1 MRIRDAT
8 ALFGSLLF
16 IFSVIAARPA
26 DAQISAAER
35 ALREQSLRRMYE
47 PTPIDPP
54 SIRAIARDLE
64 IEDETAILDA
74 LAAYEA
80 AWRPILEGPVQIV
93 RERWPACFSIDRQRG
108 EVRTRHTPELLLLL
122 QARAEAFRAADVAD
136 EALFA
141 RLLAAD
147 REEDSEIDPVA
158 STRRERRRRRRELL
172 DLPDRL
178 PGTSIEPMELVTT
191 VAVDPEI
198 LEGVL
203 PVLDEWE
210 AELDAAL
217 VARWARSEAIERMR
231 AASRIEL
238 GPEWR
243 RLLTGVERD
252 RADRELAA
260 YEEALIAAEI
270 PRRNINAEMIE
281 ALGPRVPPLTHLEIV
296 RSHHRLAHPA
306 LFVEDARLDRLIREV
321 LASDELDERGREDVE
336 NLIAATAERLN
347 RLGVAAAKQADRSLE
362 SRYRH
367 VSDAVPLQE
376 LGATPTLDDDI
387 EAIVD
392 EIELLDAVLER
403 RREFD
408 RLVRPFA
415 GIGAKTER
423 RVEGHRAVNASFDRR
438 DRWSRDRLRDL
449 LVELGLRRE
458 ERDRGVDFDADRG
471 IEE

>member
-8 ALFGSLLF
+8 VIFGLLLA
-16 IFSVIAARPA
+16 IVTITARPA

-35 ALREQSLRRMYE
+35 ALREKSLRRMYE
-47 PTPIDPP
+47 PAPIDPA

-64 IEDETAILDA
+64 IEDETAIVNA
-74 LAAYEA
+74 LAAYEL
-80 AWRPILEGPVQIV
+80 AWHPIREGPVQIV
-93 RERWPACFSIDRQRG
+93 RERWPACFSIDGQRG
-108 EVRTRHTPELLLLL
+108 DVRTRYTPELLLLL

-136 EALFA
+136 EALFG

-147 REEDSEIDPVA
+147 REAESKIDPVA

-178 PGTSIEPMELVTT
+178 PGTSIEPLELVTT

-203 PVLDEWE
+203 PVLDAWE
-210 AELDAAL
+210 ADLDAAL
-217 VARWARSEAIERMR
+217 VARWSRSESIERMR
-231 AASRIEL
+231 AATRIEL
-238 GPEWR
+238 GPEWD
-243 RLLTGVERD
+243 RLLAGAARD
-252 RADRELAA
+252 RADRKLAA
-260 YEEALIAAEI
+260 YEEALIATEI

-281 ALGPRVPPLTHLEIV
+281 TLGPRVPPLTHLEIV

-306 LFVEDARLDRLIREV
+306 LFVEDARLERLIQEI
-321 LASDELDERGREDVE
+321 LASDDLDERGREDVE

-347 RLGVAAAKQADRSLE
+347 RLGAAAAKQADRSLA

-367 VSDAVPLQE
+367 VSDAVPLE
-376 LGATPTLDDDI
+376 NLGAAPTLEDDI
-387 EAIVD
+387 EAILD

-415 GIGAKTER
+415 GIGAKTEL
-423 RVEGHRAVNASFDRR
+423 RVQGHRAVNASFDRR
-438 DRWSRDRLRDL
+438 DRWSRDRLREALD
-449 LVELGLRRE
+449 ELGFRRDERNRGADSDVEPGFE
-458 ERDRGVDFDADRG
+458 E
-471 IEE
+471 

>member
-1 MRIRDAT
+1 
-8 ALFGSLLF
+8 
-16 IFSVIAARPA
+16 
-26 DAQISAAER
+26 
-35 ALREQSLRRMYE
+35 MYE
-47 PTPIDPP
+47 PTPIDPE

-64 IEDETAILDA
+64 IEDDAAMVDA

-80 AWRPILEGPVQIV
+80 AWRPIREGPVQIV
-93 RERWPACFSIDRQRG
+93 RERWPVCFSIDRQRG
-108 EVRTRHTPELLLLL
+108 DVRTRHTPELLLLL

-136 EALFA
+136 EALFG

-147 REEDSEIDPVA
+147 REAASAIDPIA

-172 DLPDRL
+172 SLPDRL
-178 PGTSIEPMELVTT
+178 PGTSIEPLELITT

-210 AELDAAL
+210 ADLDDAL

-243 RLLTGVERD
+243 RLLTGEERD

-260 YEEALIAAEI
+260 YEEALIATEI
-270 PRRNINAEMIE
+270 PRRNINAAMIG
-281 ALGPRVPPLTHLEIV
+281 ALGLRVPPLTHLEIV
-296 RSHHRLAHPA
+296 RTHHEIAHPS
-306 LFVEDARLDRLIREV
+306 LFVEDLRLKRLIEEV
-321 LASDELDERGREDVE
+321 LASDELDERGRADVE

-347 RLGVAAAKQADRSLE
+347 RLGVAAARQADRSLA

-367 VSDAVPLQE
+367 VSDAVPLPD
-376 LGATPTLDDDI
+376 LGTTPTLEDDI
-387 EAIVD
+387 DAVED

-415 GIGAKTER
+415 GLGADVEL
-423 RVEGHRAVNASFDRR
+423 RVQAHRAVNASFDRR
-438 DRWSRDRLRDL
+438 DRWSRDRLRDA
-449 LVELGLRRE
+449 LVELGFRLQ
-458 ERDRGVDFDADRG
+458 ERNRGVDSDARSG
-471 IEE
+471 MEE